1 MFVIF
6 LPERGSYVGFFLS
19 LLNKHIF
26 SVGIL
31 KKKLS
36 IKKKNSNYLQWTTM
50 HMFSP
55 SLFFLHGYRYT
66 VVKRKDADIYD
77 SGVVIS
83 PLSSPQGL
91 TVVFLSTPAE
101 GKRA

>member
-36 IKKKNSNYLQWTTM
+36 IKKKKFKLPTVNHHARFPQV
-50 HMFSP
+50 
-55 SLFFLHGYRYT
+55 FFFY
-66 VVKRKDADIYD
+66 VDID
-77 SGVVIS
+77 T
-83 PLSSPQGL
+83 PLLKERMRIFMTQG
-91 TVVFLSTPAE
+91 
-101 GKRA
+101 

>member
-1 MFVIF
+1 M
-6 LPERGSYVGFFLS
+6 GFFLS

-36 IKKKNSNYLQWTTM
+36 IKKKKFKSPTVNHHAHL
-50 HMFSP
+50 FPP
-55 SLFFLHGYRYT
+55 SLFFLRGYRYT

-83 PLSSPQGL
+83 PLSSPQ
-91 TVVFLSTPAE
+91 A
-101 GKRA
+101 

>member
-36 IKKKNSNYLQWTTM
+36 IKKKIQITYSEPPCT
-50 HMFSP
+50 FSP
-55 SLFFLHGYRYT
+55 SLFFLRGYRYT

-83 PLSSPQGL
+83 PLSSPQ
-91 TVVFLSTPAE
+91 AWQ
-101 GKRA
+101 

>member
-36 IKKKNSNYLQWTTM
+36 IKKKIQITYSEPPCTCFPQV
-50 HMFSP
+50 
-55 SLFFLHGYRYT
+55 FFFYM
-66 VVKRKDADIYD
+66 DID
-77 SGVVIS
+77 T
-83 PLSSPQGL
+83 PLLKERMRIFMTQG
-91 TVVFLSTPAE
+91 
-101 GKRA
+101 